1 MSFTN
6 EIFDGKSFSSL
17 LEDIYKN
24 SKKKELQINTLISE
38 LKPLIQNIGDATI
51 IVPLIKEYLDV
62 AVKNDDALV
71 RMAAIVQRAMA
82 RSDSDNLDAL
92 LLTEDEKKQLIDTMS
107 EIKDP
112 EKIEQKEIKSETKPE
127 EENKNDA
134 T

>member
-1 MSFTN
+1 M
-6 EIFDGKSFSSL
+6 
-17 LEDIYKN
+17 EDIYKN
-24 SKKKELQINTLISE
+24 SRKKELQINSLISE

-92 LLTEDEKKQLIDTMS
+92 LLTEEEKKQLIETVAEVKEPANVLAPSKESDD
-107 EIKDP
+107 K
-112 EKIEQKEIKSETKPE
+112 KIEKD
-127 EENKNDA
+127 NG
-134 T
+134 